1 MEILIFI
8 ISLVLL
14 IKAADFFVDAGSS
27 IAKIF
32 HISEIIIGATIVSIG
47 TTLPETMVSATS
59 ALSGHGDI
67 AFGNAL
73 GSIICNTALIASLP
87 IVFLPGVVSKKALKV
102 PVIFFFLTYVFYV
115 FSIYVFKGFP
125 RIIGIILVLI
135 FIVYVVFIVKF
146 QKNSENI
153 FEQKEIIVNEVKEE
167 YKKEFNKSKEL
178 YKNIIIL
185 VVSAIII
192 AIASKLLVNNGILLA
207 KRFGVP
213 EAVIGITVIAIGTSL
228 PELMTAIISI
238 RKKHANLSIGNI
250 IGANFLNLVNTTGIA
265 AMLSPFSIPKSK
277 IINGLNAV
285 LIIDVPLALILML
298 IMCIPSLTLG
308 KTKRWQGVIMLI
320 LYIGFMLYQV
330 GIN

>member
-1 MEILIFI
+1 MEIIVFI

-14 IKAADFFVDAGSS
+14 IKAADFFVEAGVN

-32 HISEIIIGATIVSIG
+32 YISEIIIGATIVSIG

-59 ALSGHGDI
+59 AITGHGDI

-73 GSIICNTALIASLP
+73 GSIICNTALISSLP

-102 PVIFFFLTYVFYV
+102 PVTFFFLTYMFYA

-125 RIIGIILVLI
+125 RFIGIILVLI

-146 QKNSENI
+146 QNNSENK
-153 FEQKEIIVNEVKEE
+153 FEQKEILVEKVKEE
-167 YKKEFNKSKEL
+167 YKEGFYKRKEL
-178 YKNIIIL
+178 YKNILVL

-192 AIASKLLVNNGILLA
+192 AIASRLLVNNGILLA
-207 KRFGVP
+207 KKFGVP

-250 IGANFLNLVNTTGIA
+250 VGANFLNLVNTTGIA
-265 AMLSPFSIPKSK
+265 VILSPFSIPKSK
-277 IINGLNAV
+277 IINGINAV

-298 IMCIPSLTLG
+298 IMCIPSLVLG
-308 KTKRWQGVIMLI
+308 KTKRWQGMLM
-320 LYIGFMLYQV
+320 LLMYIGFMIYQ
-330 GIN
+330 ISMK

>member
-1 MEILIFI
+1 MEIIVFI

-14 IKAADFFVDAGSS
+14 IKAADFFVDAGSN

-32 HISEIIIGATIVSIG
+32 HISEVIIGATIVSIG

-59 ALSGHGDI
+59 AITGHGDI

-87 IVFLPGVVSKKALKV
+87 IVFLPGEVSKKALKV
-102 PVIFFFLTYVFYV
+102 PVKFFFSTYALYA
-115 FSIYVFKGFP
+115 FSIYAFKGFP
-125 RIIGIILVLI
+125 RFIGIILVLI

-146 QKNSENI
+146 QKNNENK
-153 FEQKEIIVNEVKEE
+153 FEQKELIEGKDEE
-167 YKKEFNKSKEL
+167 YKKGFNKSREL
-178 YKNIIIL
+178 SKYIFIL
-185 VVSAIII
+185 VVSGIII

-207 KRFGVP
+207 KKFGVP

-238 RKKHANLSIGNI
+238 KKKHANLSIGNI

-277 IINGLNAV
+277 IINGINAV
-285 LIIDVPLALILML
+285 LIIDVPLALILMF
-298 IMCIPSLTLG
+298 IMCMPSLALG
-308 KTKRWQGVIMLI
+308 KTKRWQGIVMLL
-320 LYIGFMLYQV
+320 LYVGFMIYQV
-330 GIN
+330 ISK

>member
-1 MEILIFI
+1 MEIIIFI
-8 ISLVLL
+8 LSLILL
-14 IKAADFFVDAGSS
+14 IKAADFFVEAGSN

-87 IVFLPGVVSKKALKV
+87 IVFLPGIVSKKALKI
-102 PVIFFFLTYVFYV
+102 PVTFFFLTFVIYF

-125 RIIGIILVLI
+125 RLIGIILFLI
-135 FIVYVVFIVKF
+135 FIIYVVFIVKF
-146 QKNSENI
+146 QKNSENKL
-153 FEQKEIIVNEVKEE
+153 ESEEIIEKKEE
-167 YKKEFNKSKEL
+167 KYKNGFNKSKEL
-178 YKNIIIL
+178 SKHILIL
-185 VVSAIII
+185 VFSAVII

-207 KRFGVP
+207 KKFGVS
-213 EAVIGITVIAIGTSL
+213 ESVIGITVIAIGTSL

-250 IGANFLNLVNTTGIA
+250 IGANCLNLVNTTGIA

-277 IINGLNAV
+277 IINGINAV

-298 IMCIPSLTLG
+298 IMCIPSLVLG
-308 KTKRWQGVIMLI
+308 KTKRWQGILMLL
-320 LYIGFMLYQV
+320 LYVGFMIYQ
-330 GIN
+330 ISMK